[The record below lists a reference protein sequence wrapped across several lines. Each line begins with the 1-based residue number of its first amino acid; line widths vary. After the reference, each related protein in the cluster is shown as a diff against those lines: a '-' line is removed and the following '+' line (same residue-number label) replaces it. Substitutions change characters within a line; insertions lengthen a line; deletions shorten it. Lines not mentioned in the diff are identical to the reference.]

1 MNIFDWLNEISY
13 DKRDWDEFTPEQQAA
28 FDSYM
33 IHRFI
38 SMKQDYVEIVNEVQY
53 VPMPN
58 SVLYDLWCQAL
69 PKRKTFFRYI
79 KAKRPLPN
87 DKLLIILANHWKI
100 SKREIK
106 DNYHLISKDYI
117 KKLLFELGIDG
128 RKHKTYLK

>member
-13 DKRDWDEFTPEQQAA
+13 DKRDWNEFTPEQQAS
-28 FDSYM
+28 FDPYM

-53 VPMPN
+53 VPMPT

-79 KAKRPLPN
+79 KAKKSMIN
-87 DKLLIILANHWKI
+87 EELISILAKRFQL

-106 DNYHLISKDYI
+106 DNYHLIGKDLTKDILLNIGINEKQI
-117 KKLLFELGIDG
+117 KKLL
-128 RKHKTYLK
+128 K

>member
-1 MNIFDWLNEISY
+1 
-13 DKRDWDEFTPEQQAA
+13 
-28 FDSYM
+28 M

-38 SMKQDYVEIVNEVQY
+38 SMKQDYIDIVNEVQY
-53 VPMPN
+53 ILYPM
-58 SVLYDLWCQAL
+58 VLLYNLWCQAL

-117 KKLLFELGIDG
+117 KKLLFELGIDDANI
-128 RKHKTYLK
+128 KNI

>member
-13 DKRDWDEFTPEQQAA
+13 DKRDWDEFTPEQQTA
-28 FDSYM
+28 FDPYM

-53 VPMPN
+53 VPMPT

-87 DKLLIILANHWKI
+87 DKLLIILANHWRV
-100 SKREIK
+100 STREIK

-117 KKLLFELGIDG
+117 KHLLYEIGIDG